1 MVVAFDAVTKEEAKN
16 DVPKASGG
24 AIFIGGGP
32 RYTASEEVLAQ
43 ITDAVTTARDQ
54 LVK

>member
-1 MVVAFDAVTKEEAKN
+1 MTKEEAKN
-16 DVPKASGG
+16 EVPKGNGG

-43 ITDAVTTARDQ
+43 ITDAITTARNQ